1 MFEKKTLPLML
12 QYINENNV
20 KLQSKFIPTDI
31 IMSEDKFQIFV
42 KNIEKDLN
50 ENKQAYLK
58 KYSNEKDVIPVVDMF

>member
-20 KLQSKFIPTDI
+20 KLQLKFIPADI

-58 KYSNEKDVIPVVDMF
+58 KYSNEEDVIPVVDMF